1 MIKCPVDMS
10 FVDHDGDGS
19 VTVSYTLPN
28 ATDDSSDVTVTC
40 DQESGTSFTVGTHTV
55 ICIAFDAFGNTDT
68 CTFTITVYAGVMI
81 TCPEDIEIVDED
93 GDGSSVITYTI
104 PTINEDTANATVS
117 CDPPSGSSVGVGSH
131 TITCEAIDISGSSD
145 TCTFVVTI
153 YELPEITCPV
163 EMEIVDEDGNNDV
176 VVIYTIDTN
185 ANSADTTVTCNFP
198 SGSSFAVGSHT
209 IECTAVDSFGNTA
222 TCTFNVIIYALPE
235 ITCPFDMELVDVNED
250 GNEVVTYE
258 LPTPNNGSAAATVTC
273 DIPSESPLSVGEHT
287 ITCTITDAFNNS
299 AECNFTVTVYAPP
312 DISCPEDMEFVA
324 DSADGQ
330 VSVIY
335 TTPSPNA
342 NTADASVTCDKPSGT
357 PLGVGTHIITC
368 TITDAFG
375 NEDTCNFTVTIYAP
389 PDISCPEDMT
399 FVADSADG
407 QVSVIYT
414 TPSPNANTADA
425 SVTCDKPSGT
435 PLGVGTHIITCTI
448 TDAFGN
454 EDTCNFTVIVCPPPE
469 ISCPD
474 DLEFV
479 ADAADGQVYVT
490 YTPPTPSQDKPG
502 TKVTCDIPSGTLL
515 GVGTYN
521 ITCIITDAFG
531 NEDTC
536 SFTVIVVNAPP
547 DISCPKDMEFVA
559 DSADGQVSVI
569 YTTPSPNANTAN
581 ASVTCDKPSGT
592 PLGVGTHIITCTITD
607 AFGNEDTCNFTV
619 TIYAP
624 PDISC
629 PEDMTFVAAS
639 ADGQVSV
646 IYTTPSPN
654 ANTADASVTCPP
666 PEISCPDDL
675 EFVADAA
682 DGQVY
687 VTYTPQRQVKTN
699 QVLK

>member
-1 MIKCPVDMS
+1 
-10 FVDHDGDGS
+10 
-19 VTVSYTLPN
+19 
-28 ATDDSSDVTVTC
+28 
-40 DQESGTSFTVGTHTV
+40 
-55 ICIAFDAFGNTDT
+55 
-68 CTFTITVYAGVMI
+68 
-81 TCPEDIEIVDED
+81 
-93 GDGSSVITYTI
+93 
-104 PTINEDTANATVS
+104 
-117 CDPPSGSSVGVGSH
+117 
-131 TITCEAIDISGSSD
+131 
-145 TCTFVVTI
+145 
-153 YELPEITCPV
+153 
-163 EMEIVDEDGNNDV
+163 
-176 VVIYTIDTN
+176 
-185 ANSADTTVTCNFP
+185 
-198 SGSSFAVGSHT
+198 
-209 IECTAVDSFGNTA
+209 
-222 TCTFNVIIYALPE
+222 
-235 ITCPFDMELVDVNED
+235 
-250 GNEVVTYE
+250 
-258 LPTPNNGSAAATVTC
+258 
-273 DIPSESPLSVGEHT
+273 
-287 ITCTITDAFNNS
+287 
-299 AECNFTVTVYAPP
+299 
-312 DISCPEDMEFVA
+312 MEFVA

-342 NTADASVTCDKPSGT
+342 NTANASVTCDTPSGT

-536 SFTVIVVNAPP
+536 SFTVIVYAPP

-629 PEDMTFVAAS
+629 PEDMEFVADS

-654 ANTADASVTCPP
+654 ANTANASVTCDTPSGTPLGVGTHIITCTITDVFGNEDTCNFTVTIYAPP
-666 PEISCPDDL
+666 DISCPEDM
-675 EFVADAA
+675 EFVADSA
-682 DGQVY
+682 DGQVS
-687 VTYTPQRQVKTN
+687 VIYTTPSQMQIQPMPQ
-699 QVLK
+699 